1 MIITESFKVG
11 ERNFTRTYSD
21 AGRYVVRDGVEYS
34 EACDPAE
41 FGRTYTEGD
50 IMPEE
55 ERDIDAL
62 AAKAEAY
69 DILTG
74 VSE

>member
-1 MIITESFKVG
+1 MIVQ
-11 ERNFTRTYSD
+11 ERFVIDDREFVRTYSD
-21 AGRYVVRDGVEYS
+21 AGRYVVGGEPYGEYS

-50 IMPEE
+50 LMPS
-55 ERDIDAL
+55 DDVVYQD
-62 AAKAEAY
+62 KAEAY
-69 DILTG
+69 DILMG